1 MGAAGQK
8 GREPVRLANVSG
20 LAAIGAQLGWRYFL
34 VAAAAAAAVAMAL
47 AIPTAIISNPF
58 FTRMTP
64 VEPEQYA
71 FWALTSVLSGALIAT
86 YLLPE
91 LRRGL
96 VGSTA
101 GAGLLGVFAVGC
113 PICNKLVVALL
124 GASGA
129 LSYFAP
135 VQPLIGLAAVA
146 LTSWALWIRFRAL
159 TNPSCPL
166 PGATS

>member
-1 MGAAGQK
+1 MMALG
-8 GREPVRLANVSG
+8 
-20 LAAIGAQLGWRYFL
+20 QLGGRYL
-34 VAAAAAAAVAMAL
+34 LLSLLAAAAVGLFL
-47 AIPTAIISNPF
+47 AIPTAIIANRF

-64 VEPEQYA
+64 VEPEQYL
-71 FWALTSVLSGALIAT
+71 FWVLTSLLSGALLAT

-96 VGSTA
+96 TGPTA

-124 GASGA
+124 GTSGA

-135 VQPLIGLAAVA
+135 IQPLLGLAAVA
-146 LTSWALWIRFRAL
+146 LTSWALWVRFRAL
-159 TNPSCPL
+159 RNPSCPL
-166 PGATS
+166 PGATG

>member
-1 MGAAGQK
+1 M
-8 GREPVRLANVSG
+8 SG
-20 LAAIGAQLGWRYFL
+20 LAVLRTQLGWRYAL
-34 VAAAAAAAVAMAL
+34 VALAAAAVVAFLL
-47 AIPTAIISNPF
+47 AITTAIIPNSF

-64 VEPEQYA
+64 VEPEQYV
-71 FWALTSVLSGALIAT
+71 FWVLTSLLNGALIAT

-96 VGSTA
+96 LGSTA

-124 GASGA
+124 GTSGA

-135 VQPLIGLAAVA
+135 IQPLIGLAAVA

-159 TNPSCPL
+159 RDPSCPA
-166 PGATS
+166 PRM